1 MLTDHTFAP
10 FLPSLSLPLSDSY
23 SSTVTIRIS
32 LPLPLQKDIPPRF
45 PPPAPPV
52 FSANSNFNVHPRQIS
67 EPIQLEAYRP
77 YYVEVYHKE
86 GTEADYV
93 NVNVRIVCV
102 CVRACVR
109 PCVWV
114 LLHSLST
121 VRSLPPPRP
130 PSQWQVPDA
139 TDMSGIP
146 RNQFAMAKY
155 CELHS

>member
-1 MLTDHTFAP
+1 MLADHTCASFLSLSP
-10 FLPSLSLPLSDSY
+10 SHYLILLPQLLPS
-23 SSTVTIRIS
+23 RIS

-93 NVNVRIVCV
+93 NVNVRTV
-102 CVRACVR
+102 CVRACVCL
-109 PCVWV
+109 CVWV
-114 LLHSLST
+114 LLHFLST
-121 VRSLPPPRP
+121 VRPLPLL
-130 PSQWQVPDA
+130 
-139 TDMSGIP
+139 SGKCLVQPI
-146 RNQFAMAKY
+146 
-155 CELHS
+155 

>member
-102 CVRACVR
+102 CVRVCVR
-109 PCVWV
+109 VYGYCCT
-114 LLHSLST
+114 LC
-121 VRSLPPPRP
+121 LPFG
-130 PSQWQVPDA
+130 PSPLPA
-139 TDMSGIP
+139 PLPSGKCLMQPI
-146 RNQFAMAKY
+146 
-155 CELHS
+155 